1 MKRIVILGLVGLVLA
16 AGGALLRWTVFLDI
30 EQFRD
35 DLGVKAATGAPAHFL
50 SEQARRFHRG
60 DGPCLR
66 YIETDA
72 LAQEDLDR
80 TADDAEAAGVAG
92 DVMPLFA
99 LFLRWA
105 QETDA
110 PHHASDEAEEWLMSV
125 RERVHGLDR
134 LVLALNY
141 GRVLSSLRAQQVS
154 AALRVIGE
162 AERKVTP
169 PVREK
174 LHALWLKHPVVLSV
188 PGSIRLRPELKRRVT
203 AAHMEHI
210 AEAALKWRSAHGT
223 LPDRLSDLHL
233 ASDELKDGW
242 SRDIQYERTGAGAR
256 LVSEE
261 GEHPRIEREL
271 R

>member
-50 SEQARRFHRG
+50 GEQARRFHRG

-66 YIETDA
+66 YIESDA
-72 LAQEDLDR
+72 VSQEDLDR
-80 TADDAEAAGVAG
+80 TADEAEAAGVAA

-105 QETDA
+105 QEADA
-110 PHHASDEAEEWLMSV
+110 PHHASDEAEEWLTSV

-134 LVLALNY
+134 LVLALNF
-141 GRVLSSLRAQQVS
+141 GRVLRSLRAEHEA

-169 PVREK
+169 PLREK
-174 LHALWLKHPVVLSV
+174 LHALWLKHPVLLSV

-203 AAHMEHI
+203 AARMEHI
-210 AEAALKWRSAHGT
+210 AQAALKWRSAHGAW
-223 LPDRLSDLHL
+223 PDRLSDLRL
-233 ASDELKDGW
+233 AGDDLKDGW
-242 SRDIQYERTGAGAR
+242 SRDIQYERKGDGAR